1 MVGREGEKNQFKSQM
16 AKGKGQMWVLGR
28 FFRQGANAS
37 IANCYICKKRIMKK
51 SDGIVSKAL
60 SMKFLTKEEAMLL
73 YEDLS
78 TSELM
83 WLANEIRKIKVP
95 GDEVGWIIDRNINI
109 TNVCTARCRFC
120 NFHRIKTHEEAYITT
135 SAEYQQKIE
144 ELFQIGGDQVLL
156 QGGLHPDLG
165 LAAYMELFSGLKKSF
180 PKLKLHA
187 LGPPEIHYLARKEKK
202 SYREIL
208 VALMEAGLDS
218 LPGAGAEILCDDVRK
233 KISGGKCG
241 SEEWLD
247 VMRVAHKLNLPT
259 SATMMYGHIESSE
272 QRIEHLLK
280 IRDLQAEKPAEA
292 YGFVT
297 FVPWPFQAEDTRLS
311 ELFPGDYSVNT
322 VDYIRLLAISRI
334 VLCNVDHIQASWLTV
349 GLKAA
354 QICLHGGAD
363 DLGSIMIEENVVSK
377 AGAAFRTDMEGIT
390 GAIKQ
395 AGFRPRFR
403 NQKYESV

>member
-1 MVGREGEKNQFKSQM
+1 
-16 AKGKGQMWVLGR
+16 
-28 FFRQGANAS
+28 
-37 IANCYICKKRIMKK
+37 MKK
-51 SDGIVSKAL
+51 TDTAVDKAL
-60 SMKFLTKEEAMLL
+60 NLKFLSKEEAMVL
-73 YEDLS
+73 YQELS

-83 WLANEIRKIKVP
+83 WIAHEIRKIKVP
-95 GDEVGWIIDRNINI
+95 GNGVGWIIDRNINI

-120 NFHRIKTHEEAYITT
+120 NFHRIPNHTDAYIT
-135 SAEYQQKIE
+135 SPEEYKTKIE
-144 ELFQIGGDQVLL
+144 ELFKIGGDQVLL

-165 LAAYMELFSGLKKSF
+165 LAEYSKLFSSLKKSF
-180 PKLKLHA
+180 PNLKLHA

-259 SATMMYGHIESSE
+259 SATMMYGHIESKE

-280 IRDLQAEKPAEA
+280 IRDLQAEKPADSL
-292 YGFVT
+292 GFVT
-297 FVPWPFQAEDTRLS
+297 FIPWPFQAEDTRLK
-311 ELFPGDYSVNT
+311 EIFPGDYELNIAE
-322 VDYIRLLAISRI
+322 YIRLVAISRI
-334 VLCNVDHIQASWLTV
+334 VLSNVSHIQASWLTV
-349 GLKAA
+349 GLAAA

-363 DLGSIMIEENVVSK
+363 DLGSIMIEENVVSQ
-377 AGAAFRTDMEGIT
+377 AGATNRTDAEGIT
-390 GAIKQ
+390 AAIRN
-395 AGFRPRFR
+395 AGFEPRFR
-403 NQKYESV
+403 NQKYETVGERV

>member
-1 MVGREGEKNQFKSQM
+1 
-16 AKGKGQMWVLGR
+16 
-28 FFRQGANAS
+28 
-37 IANCYICKKRIMKK
+37 MKK
-51 SDGIVSKAL
+51 DTIVNKAL
-60 SMKFLTKEEAMLL
+60 NLKFLSQKEAMLL
-73 YEDLS
+73 YTEMS

-83 WLANEIRKIKVP
+83 WLAHEIRKIKVT

-109 TNVCTARCRFC
+109 TNVCSARCRFC
-120 NFHRIKTHEEAYITT
+120 NFHRLAEHDEAYITT
-135 SAEYQQKIE
+135 SDEYHQKIE
-144 ELFQIGGDQVLL
+144 ELFQMGGEQVLL
-156 QGGLHPDLG
+156 QGGLHPKLG
-165 LAAYMELFSGLKKSF
+165 IKEYSELFRDLKKAF

-202 SYREIL
+202 SYNEIL
-208 VALMEAGLDS
+208 TVLVDAGLDS
-218 LPGAGAEILCDDVRK
+218 LPGAGAEILCDEVRK

-241 SEEWLD
+241 SEEWLN

-259 SATMMYGHIESSE
+259 SATMMYGHIESME

-280 IRDLQAEKPAEA
+280 IRDLQAEKLEGT

-311 ELFPGDYSVNT
+311 EIYPDDYSLNT
-322 VDYIRLLAISRI
+322 VEYIRLLAISRI
-334 VLCNVDHIQASWLTV
+334 ILSNIDHIQASWLTV
-349 GLKAA
+349 GLPAA
-354 QICLHGGAD
+354 QLCLHGGAD

-377 AGAAFRTDMEGIT
+377 AGATFRTDVDGIT

-403 NQKYESV
+403 NQKYETVFNP